1 MHERGSEGVFG
12 DGASLSHSPGGK
24 RLADVESEVR
34 ALKP

>member
-1 MHERGSEGVFG
+1 MHERGSEVVFG
-12 DGASLSHSPGGK
+12 DGEPFARGK